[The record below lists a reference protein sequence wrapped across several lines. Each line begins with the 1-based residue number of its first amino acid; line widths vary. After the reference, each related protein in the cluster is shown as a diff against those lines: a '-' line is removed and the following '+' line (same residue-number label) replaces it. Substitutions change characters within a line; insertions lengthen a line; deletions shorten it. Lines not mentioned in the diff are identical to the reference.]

1 MVSSP
6 ARAEVAE
13 VPRGAQEVRSTI
25 TIENPLGG
33 SWLIIL
39 IINLR
44 TQEKTS
50 GNSRYEPVPQHNVH
64 AHNQNAGWVGGER
77 KKERSRKQA
86 NYSVRVSPQIVSKHN
101 DKQERIKSFHAGV
114 SPFILNGCHKF
125 PARSFP
131 SEPESNGPQNSAADS
146 KKGHI

>member
-1 MVSSP
+1 MVTQATSLYHNTMCMH
-6 ARAEVAE
+6 
-13 VPRGAQEVRSTI
+13 TI
-25 TIENPLGG
+25 KMQGG
-33 SWLIIL
+33 W
-39 IINLR
+39 
-44 TQEKTS
+44 E
-50 GNSRYEPVPQHNVH
+50 E
-64 AHNQNAGWVGGER
+64 
-77 KKERSRKQA
+77 KERSRKQA

-131 SEPESNGPQNSAADS
+131 SEPESNGPRNFAADS